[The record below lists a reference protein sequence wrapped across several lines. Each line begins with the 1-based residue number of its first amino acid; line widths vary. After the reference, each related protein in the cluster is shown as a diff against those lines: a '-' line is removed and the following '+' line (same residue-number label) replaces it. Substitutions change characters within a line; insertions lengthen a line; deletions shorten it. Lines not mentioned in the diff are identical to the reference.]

1 MPVQW
6 LASCKSTLFIPP
18 RSGSAESQT
27 LRTANKYY
35 GLLIELEELT
45 KRYADQ
51 EGPQNEAHSLNTVSV
66 SFCFY
71 LFIGKP

>member
-6 LASCKSTLFIPP
+6 LASCKSTLFRPP
-18 RSGSAESQT
+18 WSGSAQSHT
-27 LRTANKYY
+27 LRTANRYY
-35 GLLIELEELT
+35 GLLTELEELT
-45 KRYADQ
+45 KCHADQ
-51 EGPQNEAHSLNTVSV
+51 EGPQNEAPSLNTVSV